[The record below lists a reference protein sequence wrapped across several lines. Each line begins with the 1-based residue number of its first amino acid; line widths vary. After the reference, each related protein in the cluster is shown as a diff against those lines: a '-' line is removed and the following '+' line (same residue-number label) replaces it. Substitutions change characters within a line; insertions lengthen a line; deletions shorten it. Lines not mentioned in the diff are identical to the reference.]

1 MRRTAGEL
9 SRSGVAIRDLV
20 PAGPLTVDGTPEA
33 WADPEGGG
41 GGSSSSSGR
50 DSPSA
55 KRHKKQQRSS
65 AAAAVHRAL
74 LAARRNRARLAVV
87 AATAAGAGLLL
98 LALAWVA
105 GAQLGGDAL
114 WLPGGPTIQQPL
126 GRETGGWVPRGV
138 ALQAEEARQRGLA
151 AAAAGG
157 GGNGSLLVEFTAP
170 GLFVPLSAA
179 LNLSLPEQ
187 PAEAALLAQA
197 PVEAADA
204 AGAAPHRLSLDE
216 VLHRYSQLG
225 AGFGSGSG
233 AAGEKLPSSAA
244 DLANEIQA
252 AVQQIEE
259 RARRVRK
266 QQAEKQREAAEAAAH
281 EGTAAVH
288 HERAGGGSTHSTH
301 STHAAGSAGASDS
314 LVEPGQLRLLVA
326 VVSACCSRETAA
338 RRAAIRDT
346 WGRVVTQHPNV
357 DLRFFLSQPATPE
370 AAAEWLPALQDE
382 LLAAG
387 DLVVLRG
394 ADTYR
399 QLPNKTLRTLRYMA
413 ASPAG
418 YTHLLK
424 IDDDCYLRLDRL
436 LATLADPLDKAGTPQ
451 PRGDGG
457 PPEGWGMAGSLAAA
471 GPDPKAAAASAAG
484 GAARGGVDAAP
495 DGGGGALPATRKQL
509 LVEMARRGTPLHT
522 DGLQLYNVTELV
534 ARAGDNAELKMFDD
548 ESGHAVSLAEIARE
562 AAKQHAAKRGLAAA
576 GRPAPAGA
584 AAAGGGSVYAAG
596 QIEVVPAK
604 LRMQGVYLGCLENKG
619 GFFPI
624 RDPASKWYLS
634 YQELPD
640 SAVPFAVK
648 YLAGWG
654 MVLSHDLAA
663 LAAGR
668 ANLYHAR
675 PDLAPSWFSHMP
687 FEDVMLG
694 LLLADATTPQDHQ
707 AFKAAWR
714 ACSSDTAVKHL
725 DVDAPR
731 LFRGLYEQDVSGL
744 WKTKPVQCSTGDYLP
759 GDYGGWKRWR
769 DSLPSVSRI

>member
-170 GLFVPLSAA
+170 ELFVPLRWVASAPLAGCVVTWLPFCKPRLSCFLNAAPGLASFPDTPVPLLPFPSYFPACSAA

-346 WGRVVTQHPNV
+346 WGRVVTQASTQHLASYVGQRRLVRP
-357 DLRFFLSQPATPE
+357 LLCSTSTSPRASACLQRPLWSPPPLLLCISRPCSFPLSLTSAPKRRPAILPQPASHT
-370 AAAEWLPALQDE
+370 
-382 LLAAG
+382 
-387 DLVVLRG
+387 
-394 ADTYR
+394 
-399 QLPNKTLRTLRYMA
+399 
-413 ASPAG
+413 
-418 YTHLLK
+418 
-424 IDDDCYLRLDRL
+424 
-436 LATLADPLDKAGTPQ
+436 
-451 PRGDGG
+451 
-457 PPEGWGMAGSLAAA
+457 
-471 GPDPKAAAASAAG
+471 
-484 GAARGGVDAAP
+484 RGG
-495 DGGGGALPATRKQL
+495 R
-509 LVEMARRGTPLHT
+509 
-522 DGLQLYNVTELV
+522 
-534 ARAGDNAELKMFDD
+534 
-548 ESGHAVSLAEIARE
+548 
-562 AAKQHAAKRGLAAA
+562 
-576 GRPAPAGA
+576 
-584 AAAGGGSVYAAG
+584 
-596 QIEVVPAK
+596 
-604 LRMQGVYLGCLENKG
+604 
-619 GFFPI
+619 
-624 RDPASKWYLS
+624 
-634 YQELPD
+634 
-640 SAVPFAVK
+640 
-648 YLAGWG
+648 
-654 MVLSHDLAA
+654 
-663 LAAGR
+663 
-668 ANLYHAR
+668 
-675 PDLAPSWFSHMP
+675 
-687 FEDVMLG
+687 
-694 LLLADATTPQDHQ
+694 
-707 AFKAAWR
+707 
-714 ACSSDTAVKHL
+714 
-725 DVDAPR
+725 
-731 LFRGLYEQDVSGL
+731 
-744 WKTKPVQCSTGDYLP
+744 
-759 GDYGGWKRWR
+759 
-769 DSLPSVSRI
+769 